1 MEIKRV
7 WAVYWSAVG
16 GTQSAVVSAA
26 SAALRTALSKLEK
39 AQEKGVAMENG
50 WEKAVYYR
58 DKVLPAMEALRTP
71 ADTLEVLLGKEFW
84 PMPTYTDLMFG
95 IL

>member
-1 MEIKRV
+1 MFKLIASDLDGTLLNSNKEISDYSIEVLK
-7 WAVYWSAVG
+7 
-16 GTQSAVVSAA
+16 
-26 SAALRTALSKLEK
+26 K
-39 AQEKGVAMENG
+39 AQEKGAQMPHG
-50 WEKAVYYR
+50 WDKAVYYR

-71 ADTLEVLLGKEFW
+71 ADTLEVLLGKDFW

>member
-1 MEIKRV
+1 VDVTLEAGLLKD
-7 WAVYWSAVG
+7 
-16 GTQSAVVSAA
+16 VSAA
-26 SAALRTALSKLEK
+26 SAALRTALTKLEK
-39 AQEKGVAMENG
+39 VQEKGTAMPHG
-50 WEKAVYYR
+50 LEKAVWYR

-71 ADTLEVLLGKEFW
+71 ADTLEVLLGKDFW